1 MAAQSPAGG
10 FTVLPQYQSNL
21 YDIQRQQA
29 LAQALAGN
37 AMQGAPLQQNLPI
50 VPKYSLGAGLA
61 QLGQAALA
69 GYIGNKASE
78 NLQNLGQQQWAS
90 LTGQGM
96 PTLPAQGSDTVPA
109 ASAQQETPAGVGQTP
124 TLGSRLGQPTGAPAA
139 PLAPGGSLNPQGLP
153 AGLAAQA
160 YLTDPKMYLEKF
172 VQPWYAPTDATRNA
186 TQAGLNQQGVQ
197 QANAGALFK
206 NNYVPPIAGGAGT
219 VYRDPMT
226 GKVTGVNLDIGEGM
240 QPVFDANGNP
250 AGAMPIP
257 GYNQAKAGQISNVK
271 SAESQFETMQVWD
284 PVKQAMV
291 AVPKSSILPAAGGG
305 APSRPGGY
313 PGAGGVQTGPALG
326 VPEAAAAEGKSQQ
339 EAGMNLQKQA
349 DAVPQQ
355 RVFLGEL
362 RKTLEGFNSG
372 DPNADWKLTAKKFA
386 NANSPFGAVFD
397 PKSIASQEEFNK
409 SAAQLAMSQFQS
421 LGSGGANST
430 LETTLKANPNATLS
444 KLGNKGIMDLL
455 SGNQDALERKAQAWN
470 DYKAQN
476 GPGSYGQFQNEWN
489 KNFDPRLWMIP
500 YQNKDEALQM
510 INSMP
515 KVEKDAFRQK
525 FNTAI
530 QNGWIKPNF

>member
-1 MAAQSPAGG
+1 MAAQNPAGG

-29 LAQALAGN
+29 LSQALAGN
-37 AMQGAPLQQNLPI
+37 ALQNQASLIPQNMP
-50 VPKYSLGAGLA
+50 VMPKYSFGAGLA

-69 GYIGNKASE
+69 GYYGNKASE
-78 NLQNLGQQQWAS
+78 GLQNLGQQQWAS

-96 PTLPAQGSDTVPA
+96 PTAGQ
-109 ASAQQETPAGVGQTP
+109 SAPQQEVPVSGAVGAP
-124 TLGSRLGQPTGAPAA
+124 TLSDRLGTGQAQAQPSVA
-139 PLAPGGSLNPQGLP
+139 PLAPGGALNPQGLP
-153 AGLAAQA
+153 SGLAAQA

-172 VQPWYAPTDATRNA
+172 VQPWYAPTDATRMA
-186 TQAGLNQQGVQ
+186 TQAGMNEQGRQ
-197 QANAGALFK
+197 EANRGALFHS
-206 NNYVPPIAGGAGT
+206 NYVAPVAGGAGT

-226 GKVTGVNLDIGEGM
+226 GQVTATNPNISEGM
-240 QPVFDANGNP
+240 RPVYDEKGNFI
-250 AGAMPIP
+250 GAMPIA
-257 GYNQAKAGQISNVK
+257 GYNEAKAGQVGAVK
-271 SAESQFETMQVWD
+271 GAEAQFETTQVFN
-284 PVKQAMV
+284 PKTGAMEI
-291 AVPKSSILPAAGGG
+291 VPKSSVLPVTGGG
-305 APSRPGGY
+305 GQTRPGGY
-313 PGAGGVQTGPALG
+313 PGAGGVQAGPSLG
-326 VPEAAAAEGKSQQ
+326 QAAAAEAEGKSQQ

-455 SGNQDALERKAQAWN
+455 SGNQDAIERKAQAWN

-489 KNFDPRLWMIP
+489 KSFDPRLWMIP
-500 YQNKDEALQM
+500 YQSKDEALNM

-525 FNTAI
+525 FNNAI